1 MVFFYYLKKIFY
13 FCIAIIN
20 YRNTI
25 IIKDEKEIDSFME
38 ERDRYASRK
47 EKKRQIGSIIGML
60 IMMAILVFA
69 NLGGTWS
76 VLRITL
82 LVIGVTGVIGSAIY
96 RIIHILRG

>member
-1 MVFFYYLKKIFY
+1 MLP
-13 FCIAIIN
+13 
-20 YRNTI
+20 
-25 IIKDEKEIDSFME
+25 D
-38 ERDRYASRK
+38 
-47 EKKRQIGSIIGML
+47 KKRQIGLIVGML

-96 RIIHILRG
+96 RIIYILRG

>member
-1 MVFFYYLKKIFY
+1 MLP
-13 FCIAIIN
+13 
-20 YRNTI
+20 
-25 IIKDEKEIDSFME
+25 
-38 ERDRYASRK
+38 

-82 LVIGVTGVIGSAIY
+82 LKIESTKIKLKSCHY
-96 RIIHILRG
+96 